1 MSGGM
6 RYRQLSM
13 YQTKEMIMEIVT
25 ENLNDFGY
33 REREQA
39 NKLTTAMKNG
49 LPDDFDGL
57 GVKLAFNRNSGYVFL
72 TNSEYQVAMVDDEG
86 KLYSWYT
93 TPYDGYE
100 GCLEDL
106 LEEYDNMHP
115 EDKQYVDDLK
125 KINND

>member
-1 MSGGM
+1 
-6 RYRQLSM
+6 
-13 YQTKEMIMEIVT
+13 MIMEIVT

>member
-1 MSGGM
+1 MNS
-6 RYRQLSM
+6 Y
-13 YQTKEMIMEIVT
+13 T
-25 ENLNDFGY
+25 ENLQDFGY
-33 REREQA
+33 IELEEA

-49 LPDDFDGL
+49 LPNDFIGL
-57 GVKLAFNRNSGYVFL
+57 GVRLAFNRDSGYVFL

-86 KLYSWYT
+86 KLYSYYT

-125 KINND
+125 KFNND

>member
-1 MSGGM
+1 MNS
-6 RYRQLSM
+6 Y
-13 YQTKEMIMEIVT
+13 T
-25 ENLNDFGY
+25 ENLDDFGY
-33 REREQA
+33 RELEEA
-39 NKLTTAMKNG
+39 NKLTTAMKKNG
-49 LPDDFDGL
+49 LPNDFDGL

-72 TNSEYQVAMVDDEG
+72 TNSEYQVAMVDDKG
-86 KLYSWYT
+86 KLYSYYT
-93 TPYDGYE
+93 TPYSGHE